1 MRTSFPSLQA
11 SAWVTVTRV
20 VHLVADRGGVTRHAT
35 LSLTVH
41 LIFTPPPVPPPPP
54 ALPLPPTAF
63 FVPSDPRDPRAL
75 LSRLLAAE
83 RSAHLLQS
91 DNARLRYELAM
102 TTDRAERS
110 EAVLSS
116 ALLPSARMPST
127 ATAHAWMVS
136 SVAAARSAACLITSS
151 LVRCSARMCPPA
163 AAATWPVCLSISPL
177 PVIYDTPHRHTEQEN
192 NKSDEKSATFSLR
205 ARWCAAWVGG
215 PASQIFQ
222 RASPSPAAHKPIPP
236 TQHPYTVKC
245 ESK

>member
-1 MRTSFPSLQA
+1 MRTSFPSRQA
-11 SAWVTVTRV
+11 VCLGHGDV

-35 LSLTVH
+35 LTLH
-41 LIFTPPPVPPPPP
+41 LIFTPPPVPPPPS

-192 NKSDEKSATFSLR
+192 NKSDEKSDDFFTTGSLVCR
-205 ARWCAAWVGG
+205 LGG
-215 PASQIFQ
+215 G
-222 RASPSPAAHKPIPP
+222 
-236 TQHPYTVKC
+236 TC
-245 ESK
+245 ESDFSACFTLPGCSQTHPPHPTPLHCEM